1 MISPGDKVL
10 VAVSGG
16 PDSVCLLYLLKEMQK
31 EFRFDLSI
39 AHMDHMAR
47 GEESAEDARF
57 ADELGKKLGL
67 ETFIGRVDV
76 RKENEILK
84 TSFQEAGQQFPQV
97 SPAAF
102 QGAVQLIMPDG
113 QVLTGAHAVFRV
125 GAGQPIRGPLE
136 LAPRQRRIV
145 TDDGGRVEISGR
157 PVATIGRL
165 ELARTV
171 AVVQQLPEAPAA
183 MTVGDLVLLGRNPH
197 LGLLGR
203 ESARDYVVAYEAM
216 RSAGCEQLAERRLG
230 TLSGGERRLAFL
242 ARALAQ
248 EPELLLLDEPTAN
261 LDPQAQSETFDLL
274 RELTAGGVGALAV
287 VHDLTLAA
295 AYCDR
300 VALLDRG
307 RIVASGTPG
316 EVLTAET
323 VARVYGNRVT
333 VIPHPASGAPIV
345 VPAILENGHD

>member
-1 MISPGDKVL
+1 MTARLEPSPVHAVAPLLSVEGVRVTIDGTPVL
-10 VAVSGG
+10 RGV
-16 PDSVCLLYLLKEMQK
+16 
-31 EFRFDLSI
+31 DLELR
-39 AHMDHMAR
+39 R
-47 GEESAEDARF
+47 GE
-57 ADELGKKLGL
+57 LLGL
-67 ETFIGRVDV
+67 VGP
-76 RKENEILK
+76 N
-84 TSFQEAGQQFPQV
+84 
-97 SPAAF
+97 
-102 QGAVQLIMPDG
+102 
-113 QVLTGAHAVFRV
+113 
-125 GAGQPIRGPLE
+125 GAGKTTLLR
-136 LAPRQRRIV
+136 AV
-145 TDDGGRVEISGR
+145 TAVVALDGGRVEISGR